1 MEYKGTG
8 CKLRYIMTCPREGG
22 GAAMRVEIL
31 HEDVVSLG
39 GARGRVFVLCR

>member
-1 MEYKGTG
+1 MQTTIYYDVSGEV
-8 CKLRYIMTCPREGG
+8 G

-31 HEDVVSLG
+31 HEDVVSRG